1 MYDNKQVVN
10 TGAEGGVSIFP
21 NLEAEQASLGYS
33 EEYVARKLGITPQEY
48 RDHKVSGAFSLSEAA
63 ELAEIYD
70 KSMDYLLS
78 GRAG

>member
-1 MYDNKQVVN
+1 MIISIPVMVLR
-10 TGAEGGVSIFP
+10 EGERMFP
-21 NLEAEQASLGYS
+21 NLESEQARFGYT

-48 RDHKVSGAFSLSEAA
+48 RQQKESGEFRLSDAA
-63 ELAEIYD
+63 ALVEMYD